1 MTRKVNDLGIGEVVM
16 SVTDAITITGLVKFA
31 LEHLTDDFEDEELC
45 KLMRREIDLCNA
57 LDKLV

>member
-1 MTRKVNDLGIGEVVM
+1 MTRKVNDLGIDEIVM
-16 SVTDAITITGLVKFA
+16 SVTDTISILGMVKFA
-31 LEHLTDDFEDEELC
+31 LEHLTDDFEDETLC